1 MSGGVGGVV
10 FLEAALV
17 VPLLFL
23 LWDESPHLV
32 VVSFSKDL
40 IDCLLGYNAIDS
52 SFLQDLVIITGGWFE
67 DISSYAWDQPLYKVS
82 VGRHISKCVFSF
94 GSQLLEVLDVLI
106 NKGPGHFDVFET
118 CAGAFAFL

>member
-40 IDCLLGYNAIDS
+40 IDCLLGYNTIDS
-52 SFLQDLVIITGGWFE
+52 SFLQDLVIIAGGWFE
-67 DISSYAWDQPLYKVS
+67 DISSYAWDQPSYKVS
-82 VGRHISKCVFSF
+82 VGRRIIRKT
-94 GSQLLEVLDVLI
+94 
-106 NKGPGHFDVFET
+106 HF
-118 CAGAFAFL
+118 FLRHLKHA